1 MAKPPASFDL
11 HSGAAKP
18 YRGSRNHGNIT
29 EDSHSRTLPAMSKA
43 VFEGEET
50 KAWTG
55 KRDWTPTQAKSWV
68 GVVTAQL
75 RMTNLSEIYEDVKF
89 YSGTHLAKIQDLIDL
104 NADKE
109 DYLKRFQLPVICV
122 RVPDLEIG
130 TPDIRRV
137 SCDALAF
144 DQNDTV
150 ALRQRKYIGLGGL
163 NDSMSMQMP
172 SVGSLVRIECDND
185 HFYSHDGTYNG
196 YFTKIMVN
204 NTARILETYKD
215 CTDLLED
222 KFHGQEQPQ
231 GLASTE
237 EKSAKAEPAP
247 STGWYGDDQPK
258 GKDGQ
263 RALNRGGVVD
273 FAKNFWDS
281 ASESFGG
288 GAARDQQGNIIYAT
302 DEDGSPTLGADGK
315 PVPLAAIGQ
324 ERTQNLR
331 SQKPS
336 NQ

>member
-1 MAKPPASFDL
+1 MAKPPASIGSNPSSAHRKPMGVG
-11 HSGAAKP
+11 HSTNP
-18 YRGSRNHGNIT
+18 GNIT
-29 EDSHSRTLPAMSKA
+29 AGANGVLTLPAIGQAHAEKKRTEQ
-43 VFEGEET
+43 F
-50 KAWTG
+50 TG
-55 KRDWTPTQAKSWV
+55 KSDWTPTQAKSWV

-75 RMTNLSEIYEDVKF
+75 RMTNLSEIYEDIKF
-89 YSGTHLAKIQDLIDL
+89 YGGTHLARIQDLIDL

-196 YFTKIMVN
+196 YFTKIIVN
-204 NTARILETYKD
+204 NTARILETYRD
-215 CTDLLED
+215 CLPELLKD
-222 KFHGQEQPQ
+222 KFDGREKPQ
-231 GLASTE
+231 DLAGTE
-237 EKSAKAEPAP
+237 EKSAKAEPEKE
-247 STGWYGDDQPK
+247 GWFSKNQPK

-263 RALNRGGVVD
+263 RALNRGGLVD
-273 FAKNFWDS
+273 FAKSFWDS
-281 ASESFGG
+281 ASESYGG
-288 GAARDQQGNIIYAT
+288 G
-302 DEDGSPTLGADGK
+302 EDSAGEAL
-315 PVPLAAIGQ
+315 IGQ
-324 ERTQNLR
+324 ERTQSLR

>member
-1 MAKPPASFDL
+1 MAKPPASIGSDPSSAHRKPMGVG
-11 HSGAAKP
+11 HSTNPGGITAGANGVVTAAAIGK
-18 YRGSRNHGNIT
+18 
-29 EDSHSRTLPAMSKA
+29 EFAEKKRTQQ
-43 VFEGEET
+43 F
-50 KAWTG
+50 TG
-55 KRDWTPTQAKSWV
+55 KSDWTPTQAKSWV

-75 RMTNLSEIYEDVKF
+75 RMTNLSELYEDVKF

-130 TPDIRRV
+130 TPAPRRV
-137 SCDALAF
+137 SCDTLAF
-144 DQNDTV
+144 DQTDTV
-150 ALRQRKYIGLGGL
+150 ALRQRTYIGLGGL

-172 SVGSLVRIECDND
+172 TVGSLVLVECDND
-185 HFYSHDGTYNG
+185 YFYSHDGPYNG
-196 YFTKIMVN
+196 YFTKIMVI
-204 NTARILETYKD
+204 NTARTLETYRD
-215 CTDLLED
+215 CLPDLLKD
-222 KFHGQEQPQ
+222 KFDGREKPQ
-231 GLASTE
+231 DLAGTE
-237 EKSAKAEPAP
+237 EKSAKAEPEKE
-247 STGWYGDDQPK
+247 GWFSKNQPK

-288 GAARDQQGNIIYAT
+288 G
-302 DEDGSPTLGADGK
+302 EDSSGEAL
-315 PVPLAAIGQ
+315 IGQ
-324 ERTQNLR
+324 ERTQSLR

>member
-1 MAKPPASFDL
+1 MAKPPASIGSDPSSAHRKPMGVG
-11 HSGAAKP
+11 HSTNP
-18 YRGSRNHGNIT
+18 GNIT
-29 EDSHSRTLPAMSKA
+29 AGANGVLTLPAIGQAHAEKKRTEQ
-43 VFEGEET
+43 F
-50 KAWTG
+50 TG
-55 KRDWTPTQAKSWV
+55 KSDWTPTQAKSWV

-75 RMTNLSEIYEDVKF
+75 RMTNLSEIYEDIKF
-89 YSGTHLAKIQDLIDL
+89 YGGTHLARIQDLIDL

-137 SCDALAF
+137 SCLSLGL

-196 YFTKIMVN
+196 YFTKIMAI
-204 NTARILETYKD
+204 NTARTLETYKD
-215 CTDLLED
+215 CADLLED
-222 KFHGQEQPQ
+222 KFDGQNPPQ
-231 GLASTE
+231 TKEETE
-237 EKSAKAEPAP
+237 EKSAKAEPEKE
-247 STGWYGDDQPK
+247 GWFSKNQPK

-263 RALNRGGVVD
+263 RALNRGGLGD
-273 FAKNFWDS
+273 FAKSFWDS
-281 ASESFGG
+281 ASESYGG
-288 GAARDQQGNIIYAT
+288 G
-302 DEDGSPTLGADGK
+302 EDSAGEAL
-315 PVPLAAIGQ
+315 IGQ
-324 ERTQNLR
+324 ERTQSLR